1 MKLHRKKKIEL
12 AVNLTPLIDCVFLL
26 LIFFLLTSWLTEPR
40 AIEIELPQ
48 SAYAEK
54 INEKNLIITLT
65 KQGKIFLGEKQVRLN
80 ELCSALRSQLIE
92 QKSSRAVLRADKET
106 SLGLLFQ
113 VMDEIKKA
121 GISAVDIQAIS
132 KSQKSGSQ

>member
-1 MKLHRKKKIEL
+1 
-12 AVNLTPLIDCVFLL
+12 LIDCVFLL

-65 KQGKIFLGEKQVRLN
+65 KQGRIFLGEKQVRLN
-80 ELCSALRSQLIE
+80 ELCPALRSRLIE
-92 QKSSRAVLRADKET
+92 QKSSRAVLRADK
-106 SLGLLFQ
+106 
-113 VMDEIKKA
+113 
-121 GISAVDIQAIS
+121 
-132 KSQKSGSQ
+132 

>member
-65 KQGKIFLGEKQVRLN
+65 KEGKIFLGKKQVRLN